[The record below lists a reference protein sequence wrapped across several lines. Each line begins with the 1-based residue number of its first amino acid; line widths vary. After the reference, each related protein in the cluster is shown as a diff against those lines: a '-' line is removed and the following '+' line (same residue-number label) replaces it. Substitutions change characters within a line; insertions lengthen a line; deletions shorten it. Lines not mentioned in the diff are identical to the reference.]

1 LVFSDIYPN
10 FYDYTRDVFC
20 LKYFISD
27 LLPDSI
33 CGGMTMTDKSI
44 LGKKG
49 RSFSLYLLFSM
60 IVLVIIITGLVM
72 VNDYYTVKNIFDKN
86 SQHLKRQTEQDVIIA
101 IRLTDESFN
110 LYDSSLNEQ
119 MRRGFEYLAEEYER
133 SDRTPSRMNLAEVK
147 SKLGEE
153 YDIYIINESGVIEFT
168 TYEPELGLDFKSIPY
183 FFEYLTKIRNSEG
196 FFPDR
201 IVEEQKGSGKIRKF
215 AYMPTPDHRYV
226 LELGYAKTTFSDDRS
241 KINFKEAIIQI
252 TKSNPYIERVRI
264 FNSMGKIAD
273 NASEAVDD
281 PTKDVLT
288 QLMQQRRD
296 LTIIQPEI
304 KKSVQYLFID
314 LKNEQY
320 GSDPS
325 RIIEITYNDSMLEK
339 AFFEHVKFII
349 AVFFLALVIGIFAAF
364 LLSRYLSKPIQG
376 IVTDVNRISAGDLD
390 WKISTTNVTEFR
402 ELELSINTMVESLKG
417 YIKQIKDD
425 EILQRDLINNLPVA
439 VFMKNVKSG
448 KYLLWNKKS
457 EYIFSLSADEVIGRT
472 DTELFSFKDA
482 TIIAQEDKE
491 ACLNKIFSIN
501 KTIVNK
507 SHGLRTI
514 HMIIVPIFDM
524 NNNLLNIVGVGE
536 DITEEAQKIKIDLL
550 FSITRRDIL
559 DQLSII
565 INYLERAQLKTS
577 HESMQMFFEKTLES
591 VESIRN
597 QMAFVR
603 SLRDLGGPSPTWQS
617 VKKSFWNAAT
627 LISPGKVDISMEM
640 DDIELYADSLLPRVF
655 YNLLANSIQHGK
667 SQMTKIR
674 LYSQLSGDFLTLIY
688 EDNGT
693 GIPVN
698 DKEKIFEFGYGTG
711 TGFGLFLSREIL
723 KYTGI
728 TITESGEPGKGAK
741 FEIVVPKGKFR
752 KA

>member
-1 LVFSDIYPN
+1 
-10 FYDYTRDVFC
+10 
-20 LKYFISD
+20 
-27 LLPDSI
+27 
-33 CGGMTMTDKSI
+33 
-44 LGKKG
+44 
-49 RSFSLYLLFSM
+49 
-60 IVLVIIITGLVM
+60 
-72 VNDYYTVKNIFDKN
+72 
-86 SQHLKRQTEQDVIIA
+86 
-101 IRLTDESFN
+101 
-110 LYDSSLNEQ
+110 
-119 MRRGFEYLAEEYER
+119 
-133 SDRTPSRMNLAEVK
+133 MNLTRVK
-147 SKLGEE
+147 STIGDE

-168 TYEPELGLDFKSIPY
+168 TYEPELGMDFKKIPY

-241 KINFKEAIIQI
+241 KINYKEAILQI

-281 PTKDVLT
+281 PTKGVLT

-296 LTIIQPEI
+296 FTIIQPET

-314 LKNEQY
+314 LKNDQY

-325 RIIEITYNDSMLEK
+325 RIIEITYNDAMLEK
-339 AFFEHVKFII
+339 AFFDHVKFII
-349 AVFFLALVIGIFAAF
+349 ALFFLALVIGIFAAF
-364 LLSRYLSKPIQG
+364 FLSRYLSKPIQG

-402 ELELSINTMVESLKG
+402 ELEQSINIMVESLKG

-425 EILQRDLINNLPVA
+425 EILQRELINNLPVA
-439 VFMKNVKSG
+439 VFMKNVNNG

-457 EYIFSLSADEVIGRT
+457 EDIFSLPADEVIGRT
-472 DTELFSFKDA
+472 DKEILSIKDA

-491 ACLNKIFSIN
+491 ACLNQIFSIN
-501 KTIVNK
+501 KTIGNK
-507 SHGLRTI
+507 SLGLRTI
-514 HMIIVPIFDM
+514 HLIIVPIFDT
-524 NNNLLNIVGVGE
+524 NKNLQYLIGVGE
-536 DITEEAQKIKIDLL
+536 DITEEALKIKVDLL

-559 DQLSII
+559 DQLSVII
-565 INYLERAQLKTS
+565 SYLERAQLKTS
-577 HESMQMFFEKTLES
+577 RESMQTFFEKTLES

-597 QMAFVR
+597 QMVFVR

-617 VKKSFWNAAT
+617 VKKSFWNAAI
-627 LISPGKVDISMEM
+627 LIIPGKVEISMEM

-674 LYSQLSGDFLTLIY
+674 LYSQMSGESLTLIY

-693 GIPVN
+693 GIPLN
-698 DKEKIFEFGYGTG
+698 DKEKIFEFAYGTG
-711 TGFGLFLSREIL
+711 TGFGLFLVREL
-723 KYTGI
+723 LGYTGI
-728 TITESGEPGKGAK
+728 SITESGEPGKGAK
-741 FEIVVPKGKFR
+741 FEITVPKGKFR
-752 KA
+752 KVQSG